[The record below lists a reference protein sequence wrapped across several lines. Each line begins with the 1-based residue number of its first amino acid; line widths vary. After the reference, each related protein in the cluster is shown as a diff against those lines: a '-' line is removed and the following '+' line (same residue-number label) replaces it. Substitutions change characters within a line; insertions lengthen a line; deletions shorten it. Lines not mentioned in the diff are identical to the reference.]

1 MDAVRKT
8 VLKLKPSDINRIESN
23 GSIALY
29 AASFYGQASVV
40 RFLLENGV
48 DTTITTNIIKTAKEQ
63 ASTNEIRTIF
73 EEADDDEIPQSECVQ
88 LF

>member
-48 DTTITTNIIKTAKEQ
+48 DTTITTNIIKYH
-63 ASTNEIRTIF
+63 SLNVFSFF
-73 EEADDDEIPQSECVQ
+73 EMQKAWTDQYW
-88 LF
+88 LFVF